1 MQKFA
6 RGVMRR
12 RLLVELPFERSK
24 KLVEFSRF
32 NHGPRDN
39 LQFSCMQTSDEVG
52 ILLVLNYFLEF
63 ERESRWCQQRID
75 RVWLKNLL
83 PRNFSLV
90 RVDDVLKGDISCCTT
105 Q

>member
-6 RGVMRR
+6 RGGMRR

-24 KLVEFSRF
+24 KLVEFSRL

-39 LQFSCMQTSDEVG
+39 LQFSCMKTSDEVG

-63 ERESRWCQQRID
+63 ERESR
-75 RVWLKNLL
+75 
-83 PRNFSLV
+83 
-90 RVDDVLKGDISCCTT
+90 
-105 Q
+105 

>member
-12 RLLVELPFERSK
+12 RLLVKLPFERSK

-32 NHGPRDN
+32 NHGPWYD
-39 LQFSCMQTSDEVG
+39 LQLSCMKTSDEVG

-63 ERESRWCQQRID
+63 E
-75 RVWLKNLL
+75 
-83 PRNFSLV
+83 
-90 RVDDVLKGDISCCTT
+90 
-105 Q
+105 